1 MKRTAL
7 TTFIVVLLLI
17 ATAAVVWADKPVA
30 FDSQGN
36 ETGWRSTCPGGTR
49 IQDGVLTYSSGHY
62 LYGTP
67 LQVGYDPYGYNYQ
80 AHMFNGSYA
89 NAYLGG
95 YGFAPYDGDDVEY
108 LAENPDAVNTWVWPY
123 RGITLMMKWSDVWL
137 ANTDCNGDGL
147 LDRGYSCDPQG
158 ASNSACEGAWLTNH
172 MRGTGDTA
180 DDWTYFTKIIA
191 APADATVVDGV
202 WYSAEGAEIGAD
214 IWGGFAIIQ
223 EVESGVGATWISPDH
238 PGFGGW

>member
-1 MKRTAL
+1 MKRIAL
-7 TTFIVVLLLI
+7 TTLIVVLLLT

-62 LYGTP
+62 LHDMP

-95 YGFAPYDGDDVEY
+95 YGFPPYDGDDVGY
-108 LAENPDAVNTWVWPY
+108 LAENPDADNTWVWPY
-123 RGITLMMKWSDVWL
+123 RGVDLMMKWNDAWL
-137 ANTDCNGDGL
+137 SNIDCDGDGS
-147 LDRGYSCDPQG
+147 LDRYYGFPSYIGS
-158 ASNSACEGAWLTNH
+158 GAWLTNH
-172 MRGTGDTA
+172 MRGEGEAA

-202 WYSAEGAEIGAD
+202 WYSAEGAEIGPD